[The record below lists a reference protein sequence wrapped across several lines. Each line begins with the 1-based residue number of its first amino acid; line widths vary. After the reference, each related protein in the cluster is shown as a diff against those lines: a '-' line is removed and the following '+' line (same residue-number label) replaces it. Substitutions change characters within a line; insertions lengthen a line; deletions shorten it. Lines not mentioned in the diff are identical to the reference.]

1 MVKVLIFAV
10 CEAEN
15 FVHRVVE
22 VAADPG
28 ASDAGGFSFQI
39 KHLADDTRF
48 PKEARIKPG
57 AVKFQGFQVLSN
69 HTKAEATIAG
79 NVLGTANLPGWFPC
93 ICFNKAIKLQFLWT
107 PKGSSPGASLSE
119 CYFQGFSL

>member
-28 ASDAGGFSFQI
+28 TSDAGGFSFQI
-39 KHLADDTRF
+39 EHLADDTRF

-57 AVKFQGFQVLSN
+57 AVKFQGFYVLSN

-79 NVLGTANLPGWFPC
+79 DVLGTANLSSVTF
-93 ICFNKAIKLQFLWT
+93 FL
-107 PKGSSPGASLSE
+107 
-119 CYFQGFSL
+119 